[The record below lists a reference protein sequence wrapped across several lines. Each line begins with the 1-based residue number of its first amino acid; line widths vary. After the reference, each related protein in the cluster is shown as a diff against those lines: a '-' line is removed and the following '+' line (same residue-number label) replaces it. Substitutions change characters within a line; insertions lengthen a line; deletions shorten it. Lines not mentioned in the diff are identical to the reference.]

1 MGTKFRVLKFAQLFI
16 HRSEMSRFFYNHEKH
31 EIKALLTRREGNH
44 GARVTLARGL
54 PQHLHISCFLY
65 MTCL

>member
-1 MGTKFRVLKFAQLFI
+1 
-16 HRSEMSRFFYNHEKH
+16 MSQCFYNHEIILY

-54 PQHLHISCFLY
+54 PQHLHTSFFFFSTRHVYNVDRVTLV
-65 MTCL
+65 LG